1 MAIDG
6 KVFRESMGCFPSGV
20 VIATTLDKEG
30 KRWGFT
36 ASAFSSL
43 SLVPPM
49 ILVCLDLKADSYVAF
64 SSANQFAVNI
74 LRPAHE
80 KLAMKFASKGGDK
93 FSGGE
98 FKAGKLDVPVLSGA
112 LAVLECKM
120 DSMYDAGDHT
130 ILTGIIEHAVV
141 EDGPALAYMGG
152 KFYELPPK

>member
-6 KVFRESMGCFPSGV
+6 KIFRESMGRFPSGV
-20 VIATTLDKEG
+20 VIATTLDKAG

-43 SLVPPM
+43 SMAPPM
-49 ILVCLDLKADSYVAF
+49 LLVCLDLKAESHAAF
-64 SSANQFAVNI
+64 SSASQFAVNI
-74 LRPAHE
+74 LRPSHE

-98 FKAGKLDVPVLSGA
+98 FKAGKLGLPILPDA
-112 LAVLECKM
+112 LVALECKM
-120 DSMYDAGDHT
+120 DSMYAGGDHT

-141 EDGPALAYMGG
+141 QDGQALAYMAG